1 MEPLLT
7 DMSVPGILGAL
18 VLLGVVTPL
27 RASVLPNIVFILTD
41 DQDVE
46 LNGQDPI
53 VKTRELIAARG
64 MTFTHMYVSSPLC
77 CPSRSSILTGKYVHN
92 HHGIN
97 NSVSGGCSSPEWQ
110 QMNEVAAFPV
120 YLKKQGYSTFFA
132 GKYLNQ
138 YGFPQTGGVKHVPP
152 GWDWWVGLVGNSV
165 YYNYTLSINGTA
177 EKHGDVYE
185 RDYLTDVIHRRG
197 QEFLEM
203 QSRDSLS
210 PFFMMLSTPACHDP
224 FTPAPQ
230 YNSTFSDARAPRG
243 GSFNLHAEDKHW
255 LIQQAL
261 TPMPD
266 DTIEYID
273 TTFRNR
279 WRTLQ
284 SLDDMVEGVV
294 KTLDTKGMLDNTYI
308 FFSSDNG
315 FHLGQFSMPYDKRQA
330 YEFDVKVPLM
340 VRGPGISKDVV
351 ISDSVLNIDLAP
363 TFLELAGATPP
374 ASMDGMSLLPILN
387 GTKDPSVPFRVQFL
401 TEHSGVGS
409 DSVPNCPQYNG
420 QGMMVCKMH
429 CVCQDSRNNTYTCL
443 RYRSNSVDYKYCEFE
458 DDNVSTDD
466 SPTEVTMETKRFQ
479 ELYDLKKDRYE
490 LTNIVHQASPEILAV
505 LKTNLNEMKICTGD
519 SCHGANSHHI
529 R

>member
-185 RDYLTDVIHRRG
+185 RDYLTDVI
-197 QEFLEM
+197 
-203 QSRDSLS
+203 
-210 PFFMMLSTPACHDP
+210 
-224 FTPAPQ
+224 
-230 YNSTFSDARAPRG
+230 
-243 GSFNLHAEDKHW
+243 DKHW